1 VRNQSPNSF
10 DYFLLISLSAIFGM
24 SFIFT
29 NISVRDFP
37 PLTVAAGR
45 LFIALLI
52 IYPVMRI
59 KKQQLP
65 APGKIWVYIFLSAL
79 LGNALPFALISW
91 GQIKVEA
98 SLAAIFMAIM
108 PLATIVLAQ
117 FLTDDERINRWKL
130 IAVMLGFVGIVV
142 LMGFDSLSDLG
153 GETLRQLAILLAA
166 VCYAL
171 NAIVTRKLTSLPK
184 YSMATALMIA
194 ACVLIV
200 PFSLALD
207 QPLSLS
213 PGVSSFMAILALAIG
228 PTAIATMLILII
240 IDRSGATFL
249 SQINFMVP
257 LFGVAFGTVLLHE
270 KLSANAYWALAIIIL
285 ALAISRY
292 GQRHFC
298 HPVVYL
304 QNSLTARHAP
314 ETHLQ
319 KVL

>member
-1 VRNQSPNSF
+1 MRNQSPNSF

-292 GQRHFC
+292 GQRKTST
-298 HPVVYL
+298 V
-304 QNSLTARHAP
+304 
-314 ETHLQ
+314 
-319 KVL
+319 KD